1 VEFRVQRAKRTKD
14 GRPVPP
20 KLDPNLEPFRPL
32 LAGRIPAVV
41 DVETAAQINA
51 ALKLLVDELK
61 VPVVLLGAE
70 GAADAAEQIMARKGS
85 TPVPPT
91 TTAPASEPTIGVVV
105 PREIE
110 RVRTRR
116 PYCAAADLSRK
127 GIRIAL
133 QSDSEDGARELP
145 LMALFAVREGL
156 GGDAA
161 LKALT
166 VDAARMYK
174 LDDRVGALEPGKD
187 GDVLIFHGYPFDAGS
202 RLERVIVGGQEVPD
216 E

>member
-1 VEFRVQRAKRTKD
+1 M
-14 GRPVPP
+14 
-20 KLDPNLEPFRPL
+20 
-32 LAGRIPAVV
+32 
-41 DVETAAQINA
+41 
-51 ALKLLVDELK
+51 
-61 VPVVLLGAE
+61 LLGAE
-70 GAADAAEQIMARKGS
+70 GAADVAEQIGAHKGAAAN
-85 TPVPPT
+85 PAP
-91 TTAPASEPTIGVVV
+91 TTAPAAEPSVGVVV

-116 PYCAAADLSRK
+116 PYCEAVELSRK
-127 GIRIAL
+127 GIRVAL
-133 QSDSEDGARELP
+133 QSDSEDGARDLP
-145 LMALFAVREGL
+145 LMGLFAVREGL

-166 VDAARMYK
+166 LDAARMYK
-174 LDDRVGALEPGKD
+174 LDDRVGSLEAGKD